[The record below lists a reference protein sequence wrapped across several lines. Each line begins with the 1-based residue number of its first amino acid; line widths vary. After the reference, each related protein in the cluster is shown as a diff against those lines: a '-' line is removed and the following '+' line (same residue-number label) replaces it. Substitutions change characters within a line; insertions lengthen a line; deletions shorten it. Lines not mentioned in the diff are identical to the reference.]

1 MPRIHDIMA
10 VHGVGEQR
18 RGDTLVRFAEQFYKG
33 VRLLVHEAGGNP
45 NEVELYGRY
54 HENSMAVR
62 YQDEVFQLW
71 EISWERSFQAPGA
84 SAVLD
89 WLGLWSSQFLNR
101 AWWQLRERETQVR
114 ARRPW
119 PRVLWLLALLLDLTL
134 IVPLVA
140 AIVWMWAAGTQVR
153 YQKSHDENIDPKIL
167 ARHRFATGLN
177 LTLATPLIV
186 GLHTLARL
194 ARLGAGLPLIGGL
207 ANWVGQAV
215 ENIVVGSLGDILL
228 YVFDPVQSA
237 FIRGD
242 LEQAVANAIALA
254 KQEGREPLI
263 HIIGHSMGSV
273 IAYEAVSR
281 SLADEQRQHVKT
293 LCTMGTVLDM
303 VRYILGGE
311 GLVLAESVRFAK
323 DVPRAQQGDAYPRWL
338 NLFARNDPAT
348 GFGPLLEF
356 GVNPTNRPVCS
367 TAKGH
372 STYWTDLNGTY
383 RPILGW
389 VARDNPVFDR
399 PSHPPPPSCQTAITQ
414 DVGAGLGKA
423 ALLALLIVGAAL
435 LAAWRWDIGLA
446 DVADKL
452 DQLLRDAALPWP
464 LSWLGA
470 ALVWLAG
477 HLVNLMV
484 SLPRWCVQ
492 WFLWLI
498 AAFLAWLVLALPTLL
513 RAALRR
519 LEYRQR
525 APLDKGARLDYWVGA
540 LEGVGPLHEVM
551 LRKKSIWT
559 VHDFLVAAAR
569 PGGLARL
576 AGILNMPQEWVRA
589 RAKQANLMRLHGV
602 GPKRAALLMAA
613 GVDSLAKLGQQ
624 ERGALMERLAAQM
637 EQADLPRLPAGQ
649 QLKGWIE
656 RAKTLHDVV

>member
-45 NEVELYGRY
+45 NEVELFGQYQ
-54 HENSMAVR
+54 ENRMAVH
-62 YQDEVFQLW
+62 YKDEVFQLW

-101 AWWQLRERETQVR
+101 AWWQLSGQETEVR

-134 IVPLVA
+134 IAPLVA
-140 AIVWMWAAGTQVR
+140 AIYWMWAAGVQVR
-153 YQKSHDENIDPKIL
+153 YQKVHNEQIDPKIL
-167 ARHRFATGLN
+167 ARHRFATGLS

-186 GLHTLARL
+186 GLHTLAQL

-207 ANWVGQAV
+207 VNRMGQAI

-242 LEQAVANAIALA
+242 LERAVADAVALA
-254 KQEGREPLI
+254 KRAGREPLI

-281 SLADEQRQHVKT
+281 SLGAEQRQYVRT

-311 GLVLAESVRFAK
+311 GLVLAESVRFAR
-323 DVPRAQQGDAYPRWL
+323 DIPRDQQGDTCPRWL

-356 GVNPTNRPVCS
+356 GADPTNRPVCS
-367 TAKGH
+367 TSKGH
-372 STYWTDLNGTY
+372 STYWTDLNGAY

-389 VARDNPVFDR
+389 VARDNPVFDK
-399 PSHPPPPSCQTAITQ
+399 PSNPPPPRCQTAITQ
-414 DVGAGLGKA
+414 DVGAGLGKM
-423 ALLALLIVGAAL
+423 ALLVLLIVGAGLVAS
-435 LAAWRWDIGLA
+435 WRWDIGLA
-446 DVADKL
+446 DVADRL
-452 DQLLRDAALPWP
+452 EQLWRDAALPWP
-464 LSWLGA
+464 LNWLGA

-477 HLVNLMV
+477 SLVNFIAN
-484 SLPRWCVQ
+484 LPRWYLQ
-492 WFLWLI
+492 WSLWLG
-498 AAFLAWLVLALPTLL
+498 AAFLVWLVLALPALL
-513 RAALRR
+513 RTALRR

-525 APLDKGARLDYWVGA
+525 VPLDKGARLDYWVGA
-540 LEGVGPLHEVM
+540 LEGVGPLHEVT
-551 LRKKSIWT
+551 LRKKGIWT
-559 VHDFLVAAAR
+559 VQDFLVAAAR

-576 AGILNMPQEWVRA
+576 AGLSNMPAEWVRA
-589 RAKQANLMRLHGV
+589 RARQANLMRLPGV

-624 ERGALMERLAAQM
+624 ERGALMEGLAAQM

-649 QLKGWIE
+649 QVKGWIE
-656 RAKTLHDVV
+656 RAKTLRDVV